1 MSVFQDFLAK
11 EKQQVAT
18 SGFNNNNENQYKPT
32 NPIIRLNNKDKP
44 EILVR
49 ILPGTGERPELFSAG
64 FRAIGVNYNK
74 KDGSQAFTS
83 LMMPKEAGTSVL
95 DPIIQRWLAN
105 KVQFSRFP
113 GNPSNRFF
121 INVLEYVRNPQT
133 QQIVPAMD
141 DNGNPKISP
150 MELPQTAYAS
160 LLNNLAD
167 VLYAPAGSE
176 YSFID
181 PNHAFLVRIT
191 KAQKGEMSWGVNV
204 YANNDL
210 GALPPNWKEFAS
222 DLEKLT
228 TPTEETNPSFVN
240 LVVNRVE
247 GKDLNTN
254 NFAFDRETNTLG
266 GEFKPYE
273 GGSQGGTEVPNSNAN
288 PYASNPVDVGDMLP
302 PNMGGN
308 TVQQQQ
314 QSNNPW
320 GGVQESNIPDSSIPF
335 DGAYTANTPQQQTSI
350 NPWAGAS
357 EAITPQQQQQPYAPQ
372 QQQQQ
377 QSYTQPQQQQAPY
390 APQQQQQQAPQ
401 QQQQA
406 PQQQQQEPQQQN
418 YTEPPEY
425 SQPQSVDSLI
435 SSLELDI

>member
-254 NFAFDRETNTLG
+254 NFAFDRETNKLG

-273 GGSQGGTEVPNSNAN
+273 GGSQGGTEVPNSNTN

-314 QSNNPW
+314 SNNPW
-320 GGVQESNIPDSSIPF
+320 GGLQESNIPDSSVPF
-335 DGAYTANTPQQQTSI
+335 DGAYTAQEQSNV

-357 EAITPQQQQQPYAPQ
+357 EAITPQQQQQSYA
-372 QQQQQ
+372 
-377 QSYTQPQQQQAPY
+377 QPQQQQAPY
-390 APQQQQQQAPQ
+390 SQQPQQPQ
-401 QQQQA
+401 
-406 PQQQQQEPQQQN
+406 QQQQQEPQQQN

-435 SSLELDI
+435 SSLKLDI